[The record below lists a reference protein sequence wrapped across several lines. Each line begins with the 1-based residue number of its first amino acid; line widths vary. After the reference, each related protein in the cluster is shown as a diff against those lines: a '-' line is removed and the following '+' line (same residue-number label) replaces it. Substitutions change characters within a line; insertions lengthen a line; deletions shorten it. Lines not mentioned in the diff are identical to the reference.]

1 MHNYEFFVAENVNRN
16 AVFLQ
21 AHLKVIETKVKH
33 SVRSVVAESCETDTW
48 PLELAARPEGD

>member
-1 MHNYEFFVAENVNRN
+1 MHNYEFFVTENVNRN

-33 SVRSVVAESCETDTW
+33 SVRSVAGAVRLLLTPD
-48 PLELAARPEGD
+48 R